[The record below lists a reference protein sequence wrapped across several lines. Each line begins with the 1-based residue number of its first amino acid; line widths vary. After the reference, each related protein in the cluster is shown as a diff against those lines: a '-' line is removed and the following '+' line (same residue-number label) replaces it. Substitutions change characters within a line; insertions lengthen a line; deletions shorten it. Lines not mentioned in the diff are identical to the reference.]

1 MAPYLHIAP
10 GLVAEALFGRCV
22 HEYLGRHAPSST
34 RFKKD
39 QDLLVQRSQ
48 QSGEGPARTV
58 LPGETIDGMFGPT
71 LTRERTCSAESSVDQ
86 HRRIANP
93 KGDLFE
99 VISTFLKASPQNEPS
114 SGSED

>member
-1 MAPYLHIAP
+1 MAPYLHVAP
-10 GLVAEALFGRCV
+10 GLVDEALFGRCV
-22 HEYLGRHAPSST
+22 HEYLGRHAPSSV
-34 RFKKD
+34 RFMKD

-58 LPGETIDGMFGPT
+58 LLGETIDGMFGPT
-71 LTRERTCSAESSVDQ
+71 LTRERTCSAESSIDK

-99 VISTFLKASPQNEPS
+99 VISTSLKVCPQNELS